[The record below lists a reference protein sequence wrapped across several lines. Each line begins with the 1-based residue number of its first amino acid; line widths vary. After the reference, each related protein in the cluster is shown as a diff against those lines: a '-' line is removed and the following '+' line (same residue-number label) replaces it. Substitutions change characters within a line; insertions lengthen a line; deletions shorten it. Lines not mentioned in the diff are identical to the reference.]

1 MFLSTIIPIKS
12 IPQGAMYITFVL
24 RGFGVL
30 EPGAA
35 DGVSSLSLTAPP
47 HLPYHILTHALHV
60 FVSCRRETELARRQ
74 WGICFNKKSL

>member
-12 IPQGAMYITFVL
+12 IPQELCIPFVL

-47 HLPYHILTHALHV
+47 HLPYHILTHALRV
-60 FVSCRRETELARRQ
+60 FVSL
-74 WGICFNKKSL
+74 